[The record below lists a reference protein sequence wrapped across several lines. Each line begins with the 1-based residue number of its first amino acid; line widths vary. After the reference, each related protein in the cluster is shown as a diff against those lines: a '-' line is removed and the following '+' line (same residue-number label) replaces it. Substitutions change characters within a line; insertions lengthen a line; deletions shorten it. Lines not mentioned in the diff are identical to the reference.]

1 MDVALRLCALCA
13 VCCLLAGQE
22 AVRGKL
28 DMERM
33 CMGYELWP
41 LERRGFVSY
50 LCTRDERGSLRR
62 QLIVLFHFSSR
73 LGYYNKNGTNGLLHL
88 SFLLLE
94 YLLLIVVEDHYD
106 CNNRLLTIPFSAI
119 FNGSRCNAIY
129 LAYSVTLVSCAP
141 LYCGQIGTLI
151 DRIGV
156 PEYAPGW

>member
-1 MDVALRLCALCA
+1 MNEDLSDASS
-13 VCCLLAGQE
+13 
-22 AVRGKL
+22 
-28 DMERM
+28 
-33 CMGYELWP
+33 
-41 LERRGFVSY
+41 SY
-50 LCTRDERGSLRR
+50 FFIFLHDLV
-62 QLIVLFHFSSR
+62 I
-73 LGYYNKNGTNGLLHL
+73 KNGTNGLLHL

-129 LAYSVTLVSCAP
+129 LAYCLVSCAP